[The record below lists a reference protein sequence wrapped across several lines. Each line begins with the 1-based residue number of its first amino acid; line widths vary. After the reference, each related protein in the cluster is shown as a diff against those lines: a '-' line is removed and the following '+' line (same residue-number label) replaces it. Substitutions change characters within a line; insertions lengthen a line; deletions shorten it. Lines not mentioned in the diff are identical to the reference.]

1 MSSKKIESAADGFA
15 GLGLIDELTAA
26 VAALGYEEPTPV
38 QRETIPLLIAG
49 KDLLGQA
56 ATGTGKTAA
65 FALPMLQRLSRE
77 SHSRTHTGG
86 LVLVPTRE
94 LSMQVAE
101 AIHKY
106 AKRLGITVLPVY
118 GGAPISQQIRTLA
131 RGAGVVVATPGRA
144 LDHIKRGTLILAN
157 LRMLVLDEAD
167 EMLDMGFAE
176 DLDAILEATPKT
188 RQTALF
194 SATMPARILSIA
206 QRHLKDPARVTIAR
220 EKTLAGKLPRVRQI
234 AYVVPRAHKPAALD
248 RVLDMEDPTSAL
260 VFCRTRLEVETVVE
274 SLKAHGHRAEALHGG
289 MEQRQRDR
297 VMQMLRTAK
306 VELVVATDVAA
317 RGLDIEHLSH
327 VFNYDVPA
335 SAEGY
340 VHRIGRTGR
349 AGRGGTAITLAEPRE
364 HRLLRAIESFTKQ
377 KIDVATV
384 PTVADLRARRLDV
397 TRASLREQLL
407 AGGLDDVRVVVE
419 TLAQEFDIV
428 DIAAAAVKLA
438 HAADAGADAEHEIPA
453 AAQPADHPHGR
464 GRLPG
469 PDGHGRSPKRF
480 SAGAVVGRA
489 GEGRPATA
497 REPKGP
503 IERSARLFIGAGREA
518 GIRPGDL
525 VGAITGEAGI
535 NSRDLG
541 AIEIGDRFSLIE
553 VPESRVEDIMQA
565 LRATTLRGRKVSV
578 KRDRESPR

>member
-1 MSSKKIESAADGFA
+1 MTTKKSEPPAGFN
-15 GLGLIDELTAA
+15 GLGLIDELSAA

-49 KDLLGQA
+49 RDLLGQA

-77 SHSRTHTGG
+77 ADARKQTGG

-106 AKRLGITVLPVY
+106 ARRLGVTVLPVY
-118 GGAPISQQIRTLA
+118 GGAPISQQIRTLE

-144 LDHIKRGTLILAN
+144 LDHIKRGTLKLDH
-157 LRMLVLDEAD
+157 LRVLVLDEAD

-206 QRHLKDPARVTIAR
+206 ERHLRNPARVTIAR
-220 EKTLAGKLPRVRQI
+220 EKTAAGKLPRIRQF
-234 AYVVPRAHKPAALD
+234 AYIVPRAHKPAALD
-248 RVLDMEDPTSAL
+248 RVLEMEDPASAL

-274 SLKAHGHRAEALHGG
+274 ALKAHGHRAEALHGG

-297 VMQMLRTAK
+297 VMQMFRSAK
-306 VELVVATDVAA
+306 VELLVATDVAA

-327 VFNYDVPA
+327 VVNYDVPA
-335 SAEGY
+335 SAEAY

-349 AGRGGTAITLAEPRE
+349 AGRAGTAITLAEPRE
-364 HRLLRAIESFTKQ
+364 HRLLRAIESFTRQ

-384 PTVADLRARRLDV
+384 PTVADLRARRLDI

-407 AGGLDDVRVVVE
+407 AGELDDVRVVVE
-419 TLAQEFDIV
+419 TLAQEFDIL

-438 HAADAGADAEHEIPA
+438 HAAEAGAAADEEIPA
-453 AAQPADHPHGR
+453 ALPHQERPHRAAG
-464 GRLPG
+464 
-469 PDGHGRSPKRF
+469 SPKRF
-480 SAGAVVGRA
+480 SGGAVIGAA
-489 GEGRPATA
+489 GEGRPERA
-497 REPKGP
+497 RQQRPAMEN
-503 IERSARLFIGAGREA
+503 AVRLFIGAGREA

-535 NSRDLG
+535 DSRDLG
-541 AIEIGDRFSLIE
+541 AIEIADRFSLIE
-553 VPESRVEDIMQA
+553 VPESRADEIMAA

-578 KRDRESPR
+578 RPDRDAPGRGRR

>member
-1 MSSKKIESAADGFA
+1 VTTKKSEPPAGFN
-15 GLGLIDELTAA
+15 GLGLIDELSAA

-49 KDLLGQA
+49 RDLLGQA

-77 SHSRTHTGG
+77 ADARKQTGG

-106 AKRLGITVLPVY
+106 ARRLGVTVLPVY
-118 GGAPISQQIRTLA
+118 GGAPISQQIRTLE

-144 LDHIKRGTLILAN
+144 LDHIKRGTLKLDH
-157 LRMLVLDEAD
+157 LRVLVLDEAD

-206 QRHLKDPARVTIAR
+206 ERHLRNPARVTIAR
-220 EKTLAGKLPRVRQI
+220 EKTAAGKLPRIRQL
-234 AYVVPRAHKPAALD
+234 AYIVPRAHKPAALD
-248 RVLDMEDPTSAL
+248 RVLEMEDPTSAL

-274 SLKAHGHRAEALHGG
+274 ALKAHGHRAEALHGG

-297 VMQMLRTAK
+297 VMQMFRSAK
-306 VELVVATDVAA
+306 VELLVATDVAA

-327 VFNYDVPA
+327 VVNYDVPA
-335 SAEGY
+335 SAEAY

-349 AGRGGTAITLAEPRE
+349 AGRAGTAITLAEPRE
-364 HRLLRAIESFTKQ
+364 HRLLRAIESFTRQ

-384 PTVADLRARRLDV
+384 PTVADLRARRLDI

-407 AGGLDDVRVVVE
+407 AGELDDVRVVVE
-419 TLAQEFDIV
+419 TLAQEFDIL

-438 HAADAGADAEHEIPA
+438 HAAEAGAAADEEIPA
-453 AAQPADHPHGR
+453 ALPHQERPHRAAG
-464 GRLPG
+464 
-469 PDGHGRSPKRF
+469 SPKRF
-480 SAGAVVGRA
+480 SGGAVIGAA
-489 GEGRPATA
+489 GEGRPERA
-497 REPKGP
+497 RQQRPAMEN
-503 IERSARLFIGAGREA
+503 AVRLFIGAGREA

-535 NSRDLG
+535 DSRDLG
-541 AIEIGDRFSLIE
+541 AIEIADRFSLIE
-553 VPESRVEDIMQA
+553 VPESRADEIMAA

-578 KRDRESPR
+578 RPDRDAPGRGRR